1 MRWTAQQ
8 FETYKTRRAA
18 CALSVPSRPNKR
30 RDQSAQRWAGK
41 EIDIHTAVV
50 DHLRL
55 RGRPNVHWHHPAT
68 GELCDTGKAAK
79 LARMG
84 TTGLAVLVVVVFIW
98 SYFTRIPPLN
108 SEVCFRYTE

>member
-8 FETYKTRRAA
+8 LETYQTRRSA
-18 CALSVPSRPNKR
+18 CALSVPSRSNKR
-30 RDQSAQRWAGK
+30 RNNSAQRWVAK
-41 EIDIHTAVV
+41 EIDIHLAIV

-68 GELCDTGKAAK
+68 GELRDPGTAAK

-84 TTGLAVLVVVVFIW
+84 PALGC
-98 SYFTRIPPLN
+98 RI
-108 SEVCFRYTE
+108 CYC